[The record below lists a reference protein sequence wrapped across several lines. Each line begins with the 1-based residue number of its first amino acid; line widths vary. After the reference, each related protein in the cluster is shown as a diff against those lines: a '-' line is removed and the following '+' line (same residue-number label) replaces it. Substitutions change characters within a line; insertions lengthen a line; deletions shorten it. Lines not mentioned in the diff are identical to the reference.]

1 MGVRL
6 IDLGARH
13 LAYFRATLLSPQTM
27 ALTQLKGLARPAMA
41 IGKSH
46 STARTAIGTKGLS
59 IERVSA
65 LAPVTVVND
74 EPAVSFATV
83 AIYQA
88 AVTASMFG
96 IGTLLVD
103 STVSGCVDLSSA
115 DDQDDVKPPKPQ
127 RQGALTEFFGKK
139 PKPGRAH
146 KKHRAGGRR
155 SAAASSLHEDD
166 SVEPLVLPDG
176 WELRQSRID
185 GKHYYQN
192 IFNTDE
198 VAYT

>member
-41 IGKSH
+41 IGRSH

-74 EPAVSFATV
+74 EPAVSFATA

-115 DDQDDVKPPKPQ
+115 DDQDDVKPPKQ

-146 KKHRAGGRR
+146 KKISCRR
-155 SAAASSLHEDD
+155 
-166 SVEPLVLPDG
+166 
-176 WELRQSRID
+176 
-185 GKHYYQN
+185 
-192 IFNTDE
+192 
-198 VAYT
+198 